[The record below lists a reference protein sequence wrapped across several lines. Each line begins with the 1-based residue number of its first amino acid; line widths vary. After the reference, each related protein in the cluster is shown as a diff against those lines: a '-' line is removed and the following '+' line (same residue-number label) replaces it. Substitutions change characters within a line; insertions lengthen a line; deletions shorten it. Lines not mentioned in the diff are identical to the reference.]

1 MGKILGVIM
10 LNCNNKFIFET
21 TRGDNFTLHISLT
34 DLPFRGASKLTS
46 TIRREEDASQ
56 KVTATTSV
64 SGKGNY
70 KVHFSPSKTKDLD
83 GTYAIDLELSDGTST
98 GNRKTLILGNLIVHK
113 DVSY

>member
-1 MGKILGVIM
+1 M

-34 DLPFRGASKLTS
+34 DLPFAGASKLTS

-56 KVTATTSV
+56 KVSASTSV

-70 KVHFSPSKTKDLD
+70 KVHFSPSQTKDLD
-83 GTYAIDLELSDGTST
+83 GTYAIDLELSDGTTS
-98 GNRKTLILGNLIVHK
+98 GNRKTLILGSLIVHK
-113 DVSY
+113 DVTY

>member
-1 MGKILGVIM
+1 M

-34 DLPFRGASKLTS
+34 DLPFSGASRLTS
-46 TIRREEDASQ
+46 TIRREEDAST
-56 KVTATTSV
+56 KVTAYTSV

-70 KVHFSPSKTKDLD
+70 KVHFSPSQMADLD
-83 GTYAIDLELSDGTST
+83 GTYAIDLELSDGSSS
-98 GNRKTLILGNLIVHK
+98 GNRKTLILGSLIVHK

>member
-1 MGKILGVIM
+1 M

-34 DLPFRGASKLTS
+34 DLPFAGANKLTS
-46 TIRREEDASQ
+46 TIRRDEDAPV
-56 KVTATTSV
+56 KVTATSSV

-70 KVHFSPSKTKDLD
+70 KVHFTPNQMKDLE
-83 GTYAIDLELSDGTST
+83 GTYAIDLELTDGTTS
-98 GNRKTLILGNLIVHK
+98 GNRKTLILGSLIVHK

>member
-1 MGKILGVIM
+1 M

-34 DLPFRGASKLTS
+34 DLPFSGASKLTS

-64 SGKGNY
+64 SGKGIY
-70 KVHFSPSKTKDLD
+70 KVHFTPTQMQDLD
-83 GTYAIDLELSDGTST
+83 GTYVIDLEISDGTIS
-98 GNRKTLILGNLIVHK
+98 GNRRTLILGSLIVHK
-113 DVSY
+113 DVTY